1 MRILLM
7 ASLITYMLAPF
18 SHSMPLLLS
27 EEKIVEVNFQQ
38 HDPIKDLTA
47 NPEALVGKALY
58 DIIEF
63 EFITV
68 TSGNYTTEELKK
80 IAINARVRVANDKKL
95 DEISQLLAT
104 KEITGGATHAIMG
117 KAGNIT
123 GVITVFLERQI
134 GIVSIP
140 DKKIHLNTYYIDWK

>member
-47 NPEALVGKALY
+47 NPEGLVGKALY

-95 DEISQLLAT
+95 DEISQMLAT

>member
-1 MRILLM
+1 
-7 ASLITYMLAPF
+7 
-18 SHSMPLLLS
+18 MPLLLS

-47 NPEALVGKALY
+47 NPEGLVGKALY

-95 DEISQLLAT
+95 DEISQMLAT